1 MGGLPAEKEE
11 ASPDKYKLL
20 QSLWEGMTSLEAV
33 EDNPDCFYHYREIE
47 TVRQTILEDTYSSEA
62 RKETPARS

>member
-1 MGGLPAEKEE
+1 M
-11 ASPDKYKLL
+11 
-20 QSLWEGMTSLEAV
+20 EAV

-47 TVRQTILEDTYSSEA
+47 TVRQIILEDTYSSEA